1 MLRTRLIAAAA
12 IILPVL
18 AIFWL
23 DVNVN
28 FEEAGGFPGVWLL
41 LLTLILGLLITAEL
55 TGLLRE
61 RTPGVAAWVVF
72 SGTTLTIVSVAIPT
86 VFPLPPDCPVGR
98 WGWSSLALGVTLVL
112 AFLAELWSF
121 DKDRQSS
128 IRIALAVLVVMYS
141 GWLLSFLMATRLFL
155 ENHWGAV
162 AVFSAVFIIKMS
174 DTGAYFVGKRFGRT
188 KLAPQLSPGKTIE
201 GFVGGL
207 VVALIAGWFMF
218 HPILHFVIPD
228 APRASWWAV
237 SGYAV
242 SLAVLG
248 VFGDL
253 CESLL
258 KRDMERKDSSGW
270 LPGLGGVMDVSDSVL
285 LAAPVTFLW
294 WTTGWLGGI

>member
-23 DVNVN
+23 DVNAN
-28 FEEAGGFPGVWLL
+28 FGFPGIWLL
-41 LLTLILGLLITAEL
+41 LLTVILGLLITAEL
-55 TGLLRE
+55 RGLLRE
-61 RTPGVAAWVVF
+61 HTPGVAGWVVF
-72 SGTTLTIVSVAIPT
+72 SGTTLTIVSVAIPEA
-86 VFPLPPDCPVGR
+86 FSLPPDCPVGR
-98 WGWSSLALGVTLVL
+98 WGWSSLALGTTLAL
-112 AFLAELWSF
+112 AFLAEMWSF

-128 IRIALAVLVVMYS
+128 IRISLAVLVVMYS

-155 ENHWGAV
+155 ENQWGAV
-162 AVFSAVFIIKMS
+162 AVFSAVLIIKMS
-174 DTGAYFVGKRFGRT
+174 DTGAYFAGKQFGRT
-188 KLAPQLSPGKTIE
+188 KLVPRLSPGKTVE

-207 VVALIAGWFMF
+207 VAALFAGWLMF
-218 HPILHFVIPD
+218 DQILPIAIPD
-228 APRASWWAV
+228 APRIPWWA
-237 SGYAV
+237 SGGYAV

-270 LPGLGGVMDVSDSVL
+270 LPGLGGVMDVFDSVL
-285 LAAPVTFLW
+285 LAAPVTFMW
-294 WTTGWLGGI
+294 WTTGWLGGL